1 MERKG
6 QLIQLSWNK
15 KNGGNKM
22 ELEKKISIHYQINPF
37 MEGEGFLFEIEKGDL
52 PYAVFGSDCMEV
64 ARAVEGKAMPYR
76 KRESTGELV
85 PACFDVKTELYNI
98 LRRVI
103 SIVEEDGSVKLGE
116 HSSEDLFP
124 KICGIAVK
132 DANVADQV
140 AFLLEEKGY
149 SLEKKFH

>member
-1 MERKG
+1 
-6 QLIQLSWNK
+6 
-15 KNGGNKM
+15 M
-22 ELEKKISIHYQINPF
+22 ELEKKISIHYQTNPF

-52 PYAVFGSDCMEV
+52 PYALFGSECVEV

-116 HSSEDLFP
+116 HSPEDLFP
-124 KICGIAVK
+124 RICGVAVG
-132 DANVADQV
+132 DANVAHQIV
-140 AFLLEEKGY
+140 KLFEKKGY
-149 SLEKKFH
+149 EVIKRYS